1 MRQGGGGAASAVGG
15 RWAAVGAKGLACR
28 EDEEQWEE
36 EEEQWDDHRK
46 EKDDTSI
53 VRKEM
58 PRRRSTGLRP
68 SPIAR
73 PVER

>member
-1 MRQGGGGAASAVGG
+1 VRQGGGGAASAVGG
-15 RWAAVGAKGLACR
+15 RWATAGAKGLACR
-28 EDEEQWEE
+28 EDEEQR
-36 EEEQWDDHRK
+36 DDHRK
-46 EKDDTSI
+46 EKDDISI

-58 PRRRSTGLRP
+58 PRRRSTGLHP